1 MIKKEV
7 ESSNIALIG
16 YDKESKVL
24 EIEFKNGGIYQYFK
38 VPEEEYDDLIKA
50 ESHGSYFN
58 RNIGNSYKWQK
69 IDE

>member
-7 ESSNIALIG
+7 KSSNIALIG

-38 VPEEEYDDLIKA
+38 VPEEEYDDLMKA

-58 RNIGNSYKWQK
+58 RNIRNSYKWQK